1 MLTGQRVAST
11 GADEHGFA
19 YDYPDIASAFGE
31 LCADL
36 SRVIEQEVWFDLSQ
50 EDVFKFFSDAKNL
63 EMITPSFLHFRVIK
77 APEEGLHEGAIIEYR
92 LRLRGVPIRWRTRIE
107 VWDPPRAFVD
117 NQQKGPYRSWRH
129 THEFEPLDGGTLV
142 RDTVR
147 YELPLGAVGEL
158 VAGRAVEK
166 DVALIFAYRRTRLL
180 ELLA

>member
-1 MLTGQRVAST
+1 SLYVAALEHREYEGPLNAVAPNPVTNAEFASALAKALHRRATIPIPSPVVGMILGERAGLVLTGQRVAST

-92 LRLRGVPIRWRTRIE
+92 LRLRVVPIRWRTRIE
-107 VWDPPRAFVD
+107 VW
-117 NQQKGPYRSWRH
+117 
-129 THEFEPLDGGTLV
+129 
-142 RDTVR
+142 
-147 YELPLGAVGEL
+147 
-158 VAGRAVEK
+158 
-166 DVALIFAYRRTRLL
+166 
-180 ELLA
+180 